1 MSCCA
6 IYILYI
12 YFEFELD
19 FKFKM
24 YIGIGFYLCVIYMAY
39 LKKTKRSKRKM
50 RKTMRI
56 RGGMFSGSPTEPVP
70 GSEQVEGVKS
80 AANAV
85 SGAQNAGQAVPVS
98 VPEAVTKEQAIECAN
113 KVVMFLNQ

>member
-1 MSCCA
+1 
-6 IYILYI
+6 
-12 YFEFELD
+12 
-19 FKFKM
+19 M

-56 RGGMFSGSPTEPVP
+56 RGGMLGMGQPSEPQ
-70 GSEQVEGVKS
+70 EVKS

-85 SGAQNAGQAVPVS
+85 SDTIPEAMPGAQNAGLATAPDQAAPD
-98 VPEAVTKEQAIECAN
+98 TKQQALAELEQAMAGLN
-113 KVVMFLNQ
+113 KAVELLKQ